1 MVACLMTVIDLLMRC
16 AGLSASAAA
25 ELLVSLKLIRM
36 LKSIKRLSTQTSLPV
51 HKIRPP
57 LPVYS
62 GQQRRVVGFVATV
75 QLSYINWASS
85 PDGIEAIYNTRRT
98 RGGGPSQTHRS
109 SATCEPQQTRV
120 ELTFSRL
127 TSILLTSRR
136 SRRPRTTSRITA

>member
-1 MVACLMTVIDLLMRC
+1 MVACLMTVIDLLTRC
-16 AGLSASAAA
+16 AGLSASA

-36 LKSIKRLSTQTSLPV
+36 LKSIKDYRRKLHFQFIKFDLLSPV
-51 HKIRPP
+51 H
-57 LPVYS
+57 S
-62 GQQRRVVGFVATV
+62 GQQRRRVVGFVATV